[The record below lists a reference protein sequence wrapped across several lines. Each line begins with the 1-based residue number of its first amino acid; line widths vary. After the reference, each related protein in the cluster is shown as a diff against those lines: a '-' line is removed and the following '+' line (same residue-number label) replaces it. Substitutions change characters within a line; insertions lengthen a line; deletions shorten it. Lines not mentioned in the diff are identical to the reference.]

1 MTKRKLRTLVVLFIA
16 AILLGVYLSHRQ
28 KTSVRATT
36 APVITVDVVKPGSAT
51 LRREVEVFGSL
62 AAKNSTEVRN
72 EIPGKVV
79 RVNCKDWDEV
89 KANDLLVE
97 LDPTNARLLLGRA
110 EAGLNMARAQL
121 LKARVDLSQAQREWN
136 RAQRLK
142 EEGLITGK
150 ELDDRQSGLESS
162 RALVGLAEAQVAQA
176 QSQLGEARHHQQK
189 ALITAPIDGAVC
201 QRSVDVGDYVK
212 EGSLLFLV
220 VDNSLLD
227 FTASVAAP
235 DLAAVSEGQRLNF
248 SVDGIPNR
256 IFEGR
261 IKRVNQVVSSADRSG
276 KILAEVANPEGVLK
290 GGVYARGTVTVEER
304 PEAMTLPRT
313 ALANWDLQKHT
324 ARVFVVTDQ
333 GIAVLKTVTTGL
345 GSEDLVEVTSGV
357 VAGDRVVVRGAF
369 NLRDGDRVQ
378 VSGQGGNG

>member
-1 MTKRKLRTLVVLFIA
+1 MKSPAR
-16 AILLGVYLSHRQ
+16 
-28 KTSVRATT
+28 
-36 APVITVDVVKPGSAT
+36 
-51 LRREVEVFGSL
+51 
-62 AAKNSTEVRN
+62 
-72 EIPGKVV
+72 VV
-79 RVNCKDWDEV
+79 RVNCKDWDQV

-121 LKARVDLSQAQREWN
+121 LKARVDLTQAQREWN

-150 ELDDRQSGLESS
+150 ELDDRQSGLEAS

-176 QSQLGEARHHQQK
+176 QSQLGEARHHQEK

-256 IFEGR
+256 TFEGR
-261 IKRVNQVVSSADRSG
+261 IKRVNPVVSSADRSG
-276 KILAEVANPEGVLK
+276 KILAEVTNPEGVLK

-304 PEAMTLPRT
+304 PEALTLPRT
-313 ALANWDLQKHT
+313 ALANWDLQKQHGT
-324 ARVFVVTDQ
+324 GFRGHRTGYRRVENRHHRAR
-333 GIAVLKTVTTGL
+333 
-345 GSEDLVEVTSGV
+345 E
-357 VAGDRVVVRGAF
+357 
-369 NLRDGDRVQ
+369 
-378 VSGQGGNG
+378 